1 MSKYAGSLFGLIAF
15 SLLAIH
21 DVFVKLLSV
30 HYLPFQ
36 IVFMAS
42 LMAIPLALVILPF
55 FSDITSFKPVFPKLM
70 IMRVIAMTLTSV
82 SAFFAISSIPLTELY
97 ALLFSAPILI
107 TALSAPILGEQV
119 GWRRWLAVLFGFC
132 GVLVVLQPTLS
143 VPHLGH
149 LGALTAAFGIAFN
162 SILLRKVGD
171 NEQVALVLVYPLI
184 GNVFIMGFIS
194 VFMYKPM
201 PIEHLGLSFLV
212 AVFSVIAMSLIIFAY
227 RTSKAVLVAPMQY
240 SQIIWG
246 SFLGWLFFAEKVEI
260 HVLVGATIIISS
272 GFFIFVREAKKKIP
286 ASISQRPI

>member
-1 MSKYAGSLFGLIAF
+1 
-15 SLLAIH
+15 
-21 DVFVKLLSV
+21 
-30 HYLPFQ
+30 
-36 IVFMAS
+36 
-42 LMAIPLALVILPF
+42 
-55 FSDITSFKPVFPKLM
+55 
-70 IMRVIAMTLTSV
+70 MTLTSV

-97 ALLFSAPILI
+97 ALFFSAPILI

-119 GWRRWLAVLFGFC
+119 GWRRWLAVLIGFC

-171 NEQVALVLVYPLI
+171 KEQVALVLVYPLI

-227 RTSKAVLVAPMQY
+227 RISKAVLVAPMQY

-246 SFLGWLFFAEKVEI
+246 SFLGWLFFAEKFEL
-260 HVLVGATIIISS
+260 HVLVGATVIIGS
-272 GFFIFVREAKKKIP
+272 GFFIVVREAKKKIP